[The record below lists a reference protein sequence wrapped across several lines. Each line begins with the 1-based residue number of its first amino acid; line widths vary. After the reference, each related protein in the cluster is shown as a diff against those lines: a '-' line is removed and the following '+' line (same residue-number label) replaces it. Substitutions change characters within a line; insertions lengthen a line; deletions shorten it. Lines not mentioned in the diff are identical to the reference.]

1 MRPFNLTEIKVAA
14 HIFIYIVSWSSDHI
28 IMIIYTVDGWIC
40 DFPWCFKLCEPGK
53 LSSVCLL
60 FWVPQSQ
67 TATSSVQIRLWPL
80 AGLGWCQPWS
90 TSCLRASRKIIAKY
104 MAAGLFRTTFRGP
117 MPHHWDLGGVQL
129 RMKALSKSSRW
140 SSRTLEAQCMKTW
153 TSVFATFPLD
163 FTDCSTKTYNI

>member
-1 MRPFNLTEIKVAA
+1 
-14 HIFIYIVSWSSDHI
+14 
-28 IMIIYTVDGWIC
+28 MIICTVDGWIC
-40 DFPWCFKLCEPGK
+40 DFFLCFKLSEPGK

-67 TATSSVQIRLWPL
+67 TATSSVQILRRRGISGGLWPL

-117 MPHHWDLGGVQL
+117 MPPTGTWEVSNFGWKHCQSRVGGAAERWKLSAWRPELQFCHVSLGFHRL
-129 RMKALSKSSRW
+129 FSKN
-140 SSRTLEAQCMKTW
+140 
-153 TSVFATFPLD
+153 V
-163 FTDCSTKTYNI
+163 